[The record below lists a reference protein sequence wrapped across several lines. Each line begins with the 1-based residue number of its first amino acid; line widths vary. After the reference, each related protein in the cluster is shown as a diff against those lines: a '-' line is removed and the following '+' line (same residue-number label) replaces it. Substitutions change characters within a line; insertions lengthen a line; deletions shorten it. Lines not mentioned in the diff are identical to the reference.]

1 MCNPDYVMLMAFNN
15 DKKKISC
22 YPPTYHYLTVIL
34 WILINAM
41 ILLNALYEWHWE
53 ISRISWVI
61 N

>member
-41 ILLNALYEWHWE
+41 ILLNATL
-53 ISRISWVI
+53 
-61 N
+61 